1 MDESVSSYDEGLISP
16 LKYNSDPCIAE
27 DAIMVMIPS
36 ELKRIVAMADACEVS
51 FSDGRMYHLF
61 LVRKRG
67 IKTEPP
73 IAIAGPFV
81 GAPVAVIGM
90 EKLIVMGAKRIWIFG
105 WCGSIQS
112 ELTIGDIIIPEA
124 AFSEEG
130 TSDHYPI
137 TEPSPC
143 SDPELCIVL
152 EQAFKKKDMAFTRGK
167 VWTTDAPYRESRK
180 KVLFYQSQGALA
192 VEMELSA
199 LMTVS
204 AYRSISMAGLLV
216 VSDELF
222 SLKWRKGFS
231 SPRLKASSRTAVE
244 VLLLDIVKDQV
255 LL

>member
-1 MDESVSSYDEGLISP
+1 MDEAVNNYDEGIISP

-27 DAIMVMIPS
+27 DAIMVMIPA
-36 ELKRIVAMADACEVS
+36 ELKRIVAMAEACKVS
-51 FSDGRMYHLF
+51 FSDGQMYHLF

-67 IKTEPP
+67 LETGPP

-90 EKLIVMGAKRIWIFG
+90 EKLIVMGAKRIWFFG
-105 WCGSIQS
+105 WCGSIQP
-112 ELTIGDIIIPEA
+112 ELTIGDVIIPEA

-137 TEPSPC
+137 TDPSPC
-143 SDPELCIVL
+143 SDPELCTEL
-152 EQAFKKKDMAFTRGK
+152 EQALKKLDVAFTRGK

-180 KVLFYQSQGALA
+180 KVLSYQNQGTLA

-231 SPRLKASSRTAVE
+231 SSRLKASSRAALD
-244 VLLLDIVKDQV
+244 LLLLNMVKGQA